1 MNGLEEESD
10 QNLANRAT
18 NGDRAAFGEIVG
30 RYKEPLYRFVRRY
43 VGNGDDAYDLL
54 QDSFLA
60 AWMALGRYD
69 TSRPLGP
76 WLRTIALN
84 KCRDFSRRQ
93 SVRRLFLNLFATQS
107 ESHTTL
113 AESVSEDAR
122 LDQLDQAVAMLPA
135 FYKEPLLLTA
145 VSGLSHQETANILK
159 TTPKAIEMRLR
170 RARQRLAQSLAP
182 ERDKP

>member
-1 MNGLEEESD
+1 MNRLEEESD
-10 QNLANRAT
+10 QDLANRAT
-18 NGDRAAFGEIVG
+18 KGDRAAFEEIVR
-30 RYKEPLYRFVRRY
+30 RYKELLYRFVRRY

-54 QDSFLA
+54 QDSLLA
-60 AWMALGRYD
+60 AWMALGRFD
-69 TSRPLGP
+69 TSRPLDP

-107 ESHTTL
+107 EPHVSPAE
-113 AESVSEDAR
+113 AESEDPR
-122 LDQLDQAVAMLPA
+122 LDQLDQVIATLPA

-145 VSGLSHQETANILK
+145 VSGLSHQEAADILK

-170 RARQRLAQSLAP
+170 RARQRLAQSLPP
-182 ERDKP
+182 EREKP